1 MEWSKSVGRQ
11 PEANHPQTRNLEARI
26 QAIRWSLRSDAIVV
40 RMQEHAPW
48 LQVLFEAAFIPD
60 RSVCIPLARRELQD
74 YTRAGVRAIVIYGR
88 RLGEQEPQ
96 WTYKYPLKEF
106 PPTVAPL
113 QPSAVETPQVLKKA
127 SKQLL
132 VRVSALSLLGV
143 SLGGVWGLLD
153 HHQFRAYTSQLGQT
167 LMTRFSQNLDYLTTS
182 SPDPSLAETNLTEIL
197 PEPPEI
203 PSPNLPSSITIK
215 AVGDIIP
222 GTNYPS
228 HRLPPG
234 PRGFL
239 CPSPARASG
248 G

>member
-1 MEWSKSVGRQ
+1 M
-11 PEANHPQTRNLEARI
+11 
-26 QAIRWSLRSDAIVV
+26 
-40 RMQEHAPW
+40 
-48 LQVLFEAAFIPD
+48 
-60 RSVCIPLARRELQD
+60 
-74 YTRAGVRAIVIYGR
+74 
-88 RLGEQEPQ
+88 
-96 WTYKYPLKEF
+96 
-106 PPTVAPL
+106 APL

-228 HRLPPG
+228 HRLPPTPG
-234 PRGFL
+234 FSLPKSSKSFRGLIFYL
-239 CPSPARASG
+239 VTMKVP
-248 G
+248 